1 MNLVTHFLNAAITRE
16 YSVLKSCM
24 RHVPQLPHRFIASYV
39 AISCIYISILTCI
52 IFLPL
57 VYHMFSKLLLGCCLS
72 TVIKVMFDL
81 IDWLDLVPRY
91 WCFARDQY
99 VTSGLV
105 PILRLLPLPL
115 PCKTRYCRVVQ
126 GNGLPISSSV

>member
-24 RHVPQLPHRFIASYV
+24 QHVPQLPHRFIASYV

-57 VYHMFSKLLLGCCLS
+57 VYHMFSCYEFAVCH
-72 TVIKVMFDL
+72 
-81 IDWLDLVPRY
+81 RY
-91 WCFARDQY
+91 
-99 VTSGLV
+99 
-105 PILRLLPLPL
+105 
-115 PCKTRYCRVVQ
+115 
-126 GNGLPISSSV
+126 